1 MTIMVKNI
9 LTVVYIIVC
18 VALIILATVQAKDSQ
33 GASGAITGST
43 TNNFYEKNK
52 GRTKEGALKKAT
64 IFLGILFA
72 IGSVGLSFLYLM

>member
-1 MTIMVKNI
+1 MTVARNI
-9 LTVVYIIVC
+9 AIALYVIVCIIV
-18 VALIILATVQAKDSQ
+18 IILATVQAKDSQ

-64 IFLGILFA
+64 VFFGIIFAVGT
-72 IGSVGLSFLYLM
+72 VGLSFLMLM

>member
-1 MTIMVKNI
+1 MTIVKNI
-9 LTVVYIIVC
+9 VIVLYIIIC

-52 GRTKEGALKKAT
+52 GRTRDGALKKAT
-64 IFLGILFA
+64 VMLGVLFV
-72 IGSVGLSFLYLM
+72 IGTVGLSFLYLM

>member
-1 MTIMVKNI
+1 MTIVKNI
-9 LTVVYIIVC
+9 AIGLYIIVC

-33 GASGAITGST
+33 GASGTITGAS

-64 IFLGILFA
+64 VVLGVLFA
-72 IGSVGLSFLYLM
+72 IGSVGISFIYMM

>member
-1 MTIMVKNI
+1 MTILKNVI
-9 LTVVYIIVC
+9 TVLYIIIC
-18 VALIILATVQAKDSQ
+18 VALIILATAQAKDSQ

-64 IFLGILFA
+64 VILGVFFA
-72 IGSVGLSFLYLM
+72 VGTIGLSFLYLM

>member
-1 MTIMVKNI
+1 MTIVKNI
-9 LTVVYIIVC
+9 VIGLYILIC

-52 GRTKEGALKKAT
+52 GRTKDGALKKST
-64 IFLGILFA
+64 VLLGVLFA

>member
-1 MTIMVKNI
+1 MVVARNI
-9 LTVVYIIVC
+9 VIVLYVIICIAV
-18 VALIILATVQAKDSQ
+18 IILATVQAKDSQ

-64 IFLGILFA
+64 IVLSLLFA
-72 IGSVGLSFLYLM
+72 ISTIGLSFLLLV

>member
-1 MTIMVKNI
+1 MTVAKNI
-9 LTVVYIIVC
+9 AIALYVIVC
-18 VALIILATVQAKDSQ
+18 LIVIVLATIQAKDSQ

-64 IFLGILFA
+64 VIFSVVFA
-72 IGSVGLSFLYLM
+72 VGTVGLSFLMLM